1 MTTIRRK
8 LTQLDLE
15 VGAKAAAKR
24 SKRAKSKVTAR
35 KRRKGVKVVP
45 PSGGHAGNKRRR
57 GSGVILQQDQALE
70 YFVKGYT
77 YLDISKEMGCSTGY
91 AAMLVKKGM
100 ERFQLTLGLEFKDWQ
115 NKHLTQ
121 LSQLYSKHIKH
132 ADKSV
137 KSAEICVKIIDLE
150 AEIVGSKK
158 APQIF
163 VAPPPELEYDLGKLS
178 VAELLQLRSLMANA
192 KPVETLANPGG
203 RVFDGEVTLV
213 MPRLE
218 HDSERKDDITD
229 GEIVNGN
236 SGEDTPTL

>member
-1 MTTIRRK
+1 
-8 LTQLDLE
+8 
-15 VGAKAAAKR
+15 
-24 SKRAKSKVTAR
+24 
-35 KRRKGVKVVP
+35 
-45 PSGGHAGNKRRR
+45 AGNKRRR

-137 KSAEICVKIIDLE
+137 KSAEICVKII
-150 AEIVGSKK
+150 
-158 APQIF
+158 
-163 VAPPPELEYDLGKLS
+163 
-178 VAELLQLRSLMANA
+178 
-192 KPVETLANPGG
+192 
-203 RVFDGEVTLV
+203 
-213 MPRLE
+213 
-218 HDSERKDDITD
+218 
-229 GEIVNGN
+229 
-236 SGEDTPTL
+236 